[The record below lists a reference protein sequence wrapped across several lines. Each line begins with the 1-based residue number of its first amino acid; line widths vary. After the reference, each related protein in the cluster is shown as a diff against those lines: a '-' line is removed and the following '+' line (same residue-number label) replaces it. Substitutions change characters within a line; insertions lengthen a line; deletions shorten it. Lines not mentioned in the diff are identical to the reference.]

1 MTRQLKSDYFT
12 SRSHRL
18 VKVISY
24 LLIFVVALRR
34 TNDLQSWF
42 TREYLL
48 ILMGVF
54 TVFFISEQ
62 IISTRFTRYPWLYM
76 LVQMLIVQQIG
87 LFQEYQDTWSLLYIV
102 LGFQVV
108 LRFKRKQA
116 IFWLGVF
123 VLSIFITLALE
134 FGLLS
139 GLGRAMAWI
148 VIGVFLISYD
158 LQYAQHEDA
167 LEESQILLQE
177 VKEAHTRLEEYTT
190 LTIKLAAAEERDH
203 MIQKIYD
210 TVGQK
215 IFAIQLSTETARSFA
230 ESDPQRLSAEI
241 NHLQQQ
247 TQIALTEMRQLISE
261 WRSG

>member
-1 MTRQLKSDYFT
+1 MTRQMKSNYFT
-12 SRSHRL
+12 TRSHKL

-42 TREYLL
+42 PREYLL

-54 TVFFISEQ
+54 TALFISEH
-62 IISTRFTRYPWLYM
+62 IISNRITWYPWLYM
-76 LVQMLIVQQIG
+76 LIQVLIVQQIG
-87 LFQEYQDTWSLLYIV
+87 LFQEYQDTWSLLYVV
-102 LGFQVV
+102 LGFQAVV
-108 LRFKRKQA
+108 RFHRKQA
-116 IFWLGVF
+116 VFWLTVF

-158 LQYAQHEDA
+158 LQFAQHEDA
-167 LEESQILLQE
+167 LEESEILLQE
-177 VKEAHTRLEEYTT
+177 IKVAHVRLEEYSAQA
-190 LTIKLAAAEERDH
+190 IQLAAAEERNR
-203 MIQKIYD
+203 MTQKIYD

-215 IFAIQLSTETARSFA
+215 IFAIQLSIETARSFA
-230 ESDPQRLSAEI
+230 ETDLKRLLTEI
-241 NHLQQQ
+241 NHLQDQ
-247 TQIALTEMRQLISE
+247 TQTALTEMRQMISE
-261 WRSG
+261 WRSD